1 MGVSISKIERNM
13 MIILPAYHKDVNY
26 MFALAVQYP
35 NVMGILIGKGIF
47 VAAGTDLIYFNLI
60 VII

>member
-1 MGVSISKIERNM
+1 

>member
-1 MGVSISKIERNM
+1 

-47 VAAGTDLIYFNLI
+47 VAAGTDLIVIVIYFNLI